1 MALSEAKSI
10 TKRLSLNRWQKRWNT
25 ATTGRFTN
33 DLFPKTRENSY
44 KTVGIRASEIKL
56 NRLRSGTSLLKDHMH
71 KIMPNVYSSPLC
83 ECGMGIQ
90 TISHILLDCTLHA
103 IPREHLFDSI
113 ETVFKQC
120 NVSVHNRYY
129 NLQVLLGKPEYLQ
142 VDVCNR
148 IHHLVAKFLTATGI
162 KI

>member
-1 MALSEAKSI
+1 MRRVRKILLNKVVDWDILSFVFFSSI
-10 TKRLSLNRWQKRWNT
+10 THRIFKK
-25 ATTGRFTN
+25 
-33 DLFPKTRENSY
+33 Y
-44 KTVGIRASEIKL
+44 SEIEL

-71 KIMPNVYSSPLC
+71 KIMPNVYTSPLC

-103 IPREHLFDSI
+103 IPRDHLFDSI
-113 ETVFKQC
+113 ETLFNEC

-142 VDVCNR
+142 VDVSNR